1 MLKTTLLIS
10 AGLLIGQSLFA
21 QESIKLKDLDLS
33 RAWQEYGILQK
44 GRSVTGEPVTINGT
58 VYDDVLGVQ
67 AKSIIKIKLEKNA
80 TRFVAQVGIAESKI
94 DVKDKTLTIIP
105 LVDGTKLHFI
115 EKQKQKQFVGV
126 TKSNPVL
133 EKGSVKFTLKG
144 DGKPIFISSVI
155 KGGDRPQQIDVP
167 LKDVMY
173 LELVAETTDDGP
185 SGDHAV
191 WIAPKIDY
199 KTIKPQIV
207 DVGTV
212 GPGANMDAR
221 ISKKLAAKIKALP
234 LMKQLSSDKT
244 AFDWLITPQKSKAG
258 IYTSADGKNIIIANA
273 MVSRTFRIFPNLAT
287 VDITNRMLGESLIR
301 AVSSEGTIQI
311 DGKKWNIGGLNGQ
324 EERDRKSVV

>member
-1 MLKTTLLIS
+1 MLKTILLIS

-33 RAWQEYGILQK
+33 HAWQEYGILQK

-80 TRFVAQVGIAESKI
+80 TRFVAQVGIAESTI
-94 DVKDKTLTIIP
+94 DVKDKSLTIIP

-144 DGKPIFISSVI
+144 DGKPIFVSSVI

-199 KTIKPQIV
+199 KTIKPQLV

-212 GPGANMDAR
+212 GLGANMDAR

-234 LMKQLSSDKT
+234 RMKQLSSDKT

-258 IYTSADGKNIIIANA
+258 IYTSADGKSIIIANA
-273 MVSRTFRIFPNLAT
+273 MMSRTFS
-287 VDITNRMLGESLIR
+287 DIP
-301 AVSSEGTIQI
+301 
-311 DGKKWNIGGLNGQ
+311 
-324 EERDRKSVV
+324 